1 VLSEHRRVQESA
13 NLAAPKGQ
21 GIVMRG
27 LVLALAILLTPSA
40 DAQSTVDVRFTEGL
54 VRGFLVVRAMDGNVL
69 AHGDLAQVSHG
80 AKVTTRLVLRFK
92 DGSMYDETVDF
103 SQKDSFQVLNYHL
116 VQKGPAFKVPIDMT
130 IDRSTG
136 KVRVRYTD
144 EDGEEKV
151 ESDRLELPPDLA
163 NGMIPVLLKN
173 IPEGVKQT
181 TVSMVAATPKPRLVT
196 LVITAEGEAKFLAG
210 GVSHEA
216 TQYRIKVEIGG
227 ILGMLAP
234 LVGKQPQDTRA
245 WVLDGDAPVLVRM
258 EGPLFMG
265 GPSWQ
270 IEPASP
276 EWQRR

>member
-1 VLSEHRRVQESA
+1 MRQVW
-13 NLAAPKGQ
+13 PGGQ
-21 GIVMRG
+21 AQTSTVVHFI
-27 LVLALAILLTPSA
+27 VLALAILLTPSA

-54 VRGFLVVRAMDGNVL
+54 VRGFLVVRALDGNVL
-69 AHGDLAQVSHG
+69 AHGDLAQVPHG
-80 AKVTTRLVLRFK
+80 EKVTTRLVLRFK
-92 DGSMYDETVDF
+92 DGSTHDETVDF
-103 SQKDSFQVLNYHL
+103 SQRNSFQVLNYRL
-116 VQKGPAFKVPIDMT
+116 VQKGPVFKVPIDMT

-144 EDGEEKV
+144 EDGKEKV
-151 ESDRLELPPDLA
+151 ESERLELPPDLA

-173 IPEGVKQT
+173 IPKGVKQT

-196 LVITAEGEAKFLAG
+196 LVITPDGEAKFLAG

-216 TQYRIKVEIGG
+216 TQYRIRIQIGG

-234 LVGKQPQDTRA
+234 LVGKQLQDSRA
-245 WVLDGDAPVLVRM
+245 WVLAGDAPVFVRM
-258 EGPLFMG
+258 EGPLFVG

-276 EWQRR
+276 EWQGR

>member
-1 VLSEHRRVQESA
+1 MVSEHRRVQELA

-21 GIVMRG
+21 GIILRG
-27 LVLALAILLTPSA
+27 IVLALAILLTPSA
-40 DAQSTVDVRFTEGL
+40 GAQTTVDVRFTEGL

-69 AHGDLAQVSHG
+69 GHGDLAQVSRG

-92 DGSMYDETVDF
+92 DGSTYDETVDF

-116 VQKGPAFKVPIDMT
+116 VQKGPVFKVPIDMT

-144 EDGEEKV
+144 EDGEEKE

-173 IPEGVKQT
+173 IPEGVKQM
-181 TVSMVAATPKPRLVT
+181 TVSMVAATPKPRLVR
-196 LVITAEGEAKFLAG
+196 LVIIAEGEAKFLAG

-265 GPSWQ
+265 GPSWR

-276 EWQRR
+276 EWQGR